1 MSLTH
6 TTTNPAPS
14 PLATNMI
21 TWKPAALLFR
31 VALAYT
37 ITIFLTLIA
46 TVTAEKTEY
55 PMHSIERLKL
65 SQSSIRVW
73 LCGICALILCF
84 PVLLYH
90 NLIVP
95 YFQFSRGTVLELFI
109 FRGTLAAIVFHITS
123 PSYIFEVPLIY
134 SRPGFVFKPIVDFFI
149 QSNWSTSF
157 ILRTLRW
164 LIRFG
169 AVVVP
174 FLSLRRFIINRVL
187 SIVVS
192 VLVMIYVG
200 LTTQIW
206 YHKGHRNEIIW
217 VMYLVNAL
225 TPSFQFQNLKKGW
238 YNQKLPVSIPSNA
251 LFVLSICYVEPGLW
265 KFWYSGIDYV
275 LDPMHIKHLTTEIST
290 CRHNTP
296 VLTLDGIPDLL
307 MSTISFGVIF
317 FEFGFPIL
325 VLCLGR
331 MKYGRTIIGF
341 GGMALHLS
349 LGMFLGNYFYFTPL
363 LLTYVGLMDYSS
375 FAKGVDVVDEEDNT
389 SRDKESDKE
398 SDKENDYKED
408 EKDRRYNR
416 KIMLFT
422 FLIMSPWAYVA
433 RYHKGGEYPFE
444 PYPIFSGASKTF
456 LSCTPTFN
464 YHTAVFGI
472 QTVNV
477 NTKEVLMLKNYRLT
491 EWYFRIEPLLFSENS
506 TRNKI
511 MFQMFTKKLFMHKP
525 ELRNVSNNINYS
537 SSIILYA
544 DMDFCGKIKDS
555 NTAFT
560 KLMSSRCV
568 MKATIPVALS
578 SIQVDEC
585 SFVNETLRTHPT
597 TVSLKYST
605 FYSRNLNHS
614 GSDRKQSLQ
623 QHRNESTT
631 MVSILR
637 YWNMERPHS
646 GSTGYSILELYT
658 ILQSGL
664 LVNDYQSSIKFRDSV
679 EHAFVFLHL
688 AKGFIAYISI
698 ETNTNL
704 LDLSTSLCSDYS
716 IEPTKCLVLH
726 HHLQCYT
733 KTIPLFDCLYHRNN
747 PEVGSN
753 PPHIWV
759 GLSKPVTQSDWDS
772 SGHARTIT
780 LQSGQDGD
788 DFILYAGMS
797 VEDYYTRAKLFCET
811 LKVSNAAYS
820 QTFCM
825 QTVFNS
831 FASLVEENLNHAKQS
846 EVSMMNAAHLLQQL
860 IEQNNDDET
869 QISMK
874 HVPRDIFD
882 AFMVVK
888 KQR

>member
-1 MSLTH
+1 MCTH
-6 TTTNPAPS
+6 
-14 PLATNMI
+14 PLLPCPFI
-21 TWKPAALLFR
+21 S
-31 VALAYT
+31 
-37 ITIFLTLIA
+37 
-46 TVTAEKTEY
+46 E
-55 PMHSIERLKL
+55 
-65 SQSSIRVW
+65 
-73 LCGICALILCF
+73 
-84 PVLLYH
+84 
-90 NLIVP
+90 LIVP
-95 YFQFSRGTVLELFI
+95 YFQYSRGTVVELFI
-109 FRGTLAAIVFHITS
+109 FRGTLASIVFYITS
-123 PSYIFEVPLIY
+123 PSHIYEVPLMY
-134 SRPGFVFKPIVDFFI
+134 SRPGFVFKPIVDWFI

-157 ILRTLRW
+157 ILLTLRW
-164 LIRFG
+164 LVRSG
-169 AVVVP
+169 AVVLSM
-174 FLSLRRFIINRVL
+174 LSLRRFKINRVL

-206 YHKGHRNEIIW
+206 HNRGHRNEIVW

-225 TPSFQFQNLKKGW
+225 TPSFQLQKLKKGW
-238 YNQKLPVSIPSNA
+238 YNQQLPVSIPSNA

-275 LDPMHIKHLTTEIST
+275 LDPLHIKHLTTEIST
-290 CRHNTP
+290 CRHNVP
-296 VLTLDGIPDLL
+296 VLTLNGIPDLL
-307 MSTISFGVIF
+307 MSTISFGVIL

-325 VLCLGR
+325 VLCLGC

-375 FAKGVDVVDEEDNT
+375 FVGLDVVDAEDDT
-389 SRDKESDKE
+389 SRDKDRDEESN
-398 SDKENDYKED
+398 KENDYKED
-408 EKDRRYNR
+408 EKDGRHNR

-464 YHTAVFGI
+464 NHVAVFGI
-472 QTVNV
+472 QVVNV

-491 EWYFRIEPLLFSENS
+491 EWHFRIEPLLFSENS
-506 TRNKI
+506 TCNSI
-511 MFQMFTKKLFMHKP
+511 MFQMFTNKLFTHKP
-525 ELRNVSNNINYS
+525 ELRKWLDTNYT

-544 DMDFCGKIKDS
+544 DMDYCGKIKDS
-555 NTAFT
+555 NAAFT
-560 KLMSSRCV
+560 KLISSRCV
-568 MKATIPVALS
+568 MKAIVPGALS

-614 GSDRKQSLQ
+614 GSDRKQYLQ
-623 QHRNESTT
+623 QHRNESTA

-646 GSTGYSILELYT
+646 DSTGYSILELYT

-664 LVNDYQSSIKFRDSV
+664 LVNDYRSSIKFTNSV
-679 EHAFVFLHL
+679 VHAFVFLHL
-688 AKGFIAYISI
+688 AKGLIAYISI

-716 IEPTKCLVLH
+716 IKPTKCLVLH

-733 KTIPLFDCLYHRNN
+733 KTIPPFDCLYHRNN

-797 VEDYYTRAKLFCET
+797 VEDYYTRAELFCET
-811 LKVSNAAYS
+811 LKLSNAAHS

-831 FASLVEENLNHAKQS
+831 FASLVEENLNHAEKL
-846 EVSMMNAAHLLQQL
+846 EVSMMDAAYLLQQL
-860 IEQNNDDET
+860 IEQNNDNDEK

-882 AFMVVK
+882 AFMMVK
-888 KQR
+888 K